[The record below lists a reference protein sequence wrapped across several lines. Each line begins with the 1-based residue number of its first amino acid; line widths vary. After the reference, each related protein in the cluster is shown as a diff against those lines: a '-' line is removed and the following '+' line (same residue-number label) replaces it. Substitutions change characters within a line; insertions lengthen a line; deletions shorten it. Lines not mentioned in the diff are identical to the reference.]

1 MRDQEPA
8 VPGTEQR
15 HSAIELCL
23 LQQEVDK
30 QPEMEED
37 TKGY

>member
-1 MRDQEPA
+1 MWDQDPA

-15 HSAIELCL
+15 HGAIDLRL
-23 LQQEVDK
+23 LQQEVNK
-30 QPEMEED
+30 QLEMEEN